1 MKDVTKDL
9 ARFRIEKQDAFRLK
23 DHLTR
28 LSADPKK
35 KDLKESVEK
44 DRERIAELQDLLFA
58 GGTHAMLLIFQA
70 MDAAGKDSC
79 IGHVLTGVN
88 PEGCRVWSFKAPNAE
103 ELAHDFLWR
112 HAHAIPAR
120 GQLGVHNRSHYEE
133 VLVVKVHP
141 EYLLGQRIPGIDTLE
156 GIGKGFWEQRY
167 ASIRQFE
174 EHLAAQGVVIMK
186 FFLNMSKAMQKER
199 LLERIEDLAKNWK
212 FKLGDVKERALWDTY
227 QEAYVSAINATA
239 APHAPWFVVPADEQW
254 ETRAIVAALVR
265 EQLEALDLR
274 TPTMNAKAKAE
285 LEQAREALGKPDA

>member
-1 MKDVTKDL
+1 MKDL
-9 ARFRIEKQDAFRLK
+9 AQFRIDEQGSLSIK
-23 DHLTR
+23 DHPTR
-28 LSADPKK
+28 LSSDPQK

-44 DRERIAELQDLLFA
+44 DRERIAELQELLYA
-58 GGTHAMLLIFQA
+58 GGTHSVLLVFQA

-79 IGHVLTGVN
+79 IGHVMKGVN
-88 PEGCRVWSFKAPNAE
+88 PEGCRVWSFKAPNSE

-112 HAHAIPAR
+112 HAQAIPAR

-141 EYLLGQRIPGIDTLE
+141 EYLLAQNIPGVDAMDKV
-156 GIGKGFWEQRY
+156 GKGFWETRY

-174 EHLAAQGVVIMK
+174 EHLAEQGVVIMK
-186 FFLNMSKAMQKER
+186 FFLNMSKDAQKAR
-199 LLERIEDLAKNWK
+199 LLERIDDPAKNWK

-227 QEAYVSAINATA
+227 QEAYVAAINATA

-265 EQLEALDLR
+265 LRLEAMGLKP
-274 TPTMNAKAKAE
+274 PTMSAKATAE
-285 LEQAREALGKPDA
+285 LEQARKELGKAEA

>member
-1 MKDVTKDL
+1 MEAPKDL
-9 ARFRIEKQDAFRLK
+9 ARFRIEEHGTFRLK

-44 DRERIAELQDLLFA
+44 DRERIAELQDLLYA
-58 GGTHAMLLIFQA
+58 GGTHAVLLIFQA

-88 PEGCRVWSFKAPNAE
+88 PEGCRVWSFKAPNSE

-112 HAHAIPAR
+112 HAQAIPAR

-141 EYLLGQRIPGIDTLE
+141 EYLLGQNIPGIDTLDKV
-156 GIGKGFWEQRY
+156 GKGFWEQRY
-167 ASIRQFE
+167 TSIRQFE
-174 EHLAAQGVVIMK
+174 EHLAGQGVVIMK
-186 FFLNMSKAMQKER
+186 FFLNMSKAVQKER
-199 LLERIEDLAKNWK
+199 LLERIEDPAKNWK
-212 FKLGDVKERALWDTY
+212 FKLGDVKERALWETY

-254 ETRAIVAALVR
+254 ETRATVAALVR
-265 EQLEALDLR
+265 ERLEALNMTSPVLS
-274 TPTMNAKAKAE
+274 TKAKGE
-285 LEQAREALGKPDA
+285 LEQAREELGRPDA